1 MERGYPGWAGS
12 ASGIRGELG
21 FPELTANAKISERP
35 KAYEGE
41 HLGFFTEFE
50 TEANEEVLFKA
61 GISFVS
67 LEGAEKNL
75 KAEIKDW
82 DFDAVRFVPARCGIR
97 LWLRWMSAVER
108 MSKR

>member
-1 MERGYPGWAGS
+1 
-12 ASGIRGELG
+12 
-21 FPELTANAKISERP
+21 LTANAKISERP

-82 DFDAVRFVPARCGIR
+82 DFDAVRSRARSLWDTALAKMDVSGGTDEQKVIFYTSCIIR
-97 LWLRWMSAVER
+97 
-108 MSKR
+108 

>member
-1 MERGYPGWAGS
+1 M
-12 ASGIRGELG
+12 
-21 FPELTANAKISERP
+21 
-35 KAYEGE
+35 AYEGE

-82 DFDAVRFVPARCGIR
+82 DFDAVRSRARSLWDTALAKMDVSGGTDEQKVIFYTSLISYNDRSEDLHGCGWSIYGR
-97 LWLRWMSAVER
+97 GRKSA
-108 MSKR
+108 